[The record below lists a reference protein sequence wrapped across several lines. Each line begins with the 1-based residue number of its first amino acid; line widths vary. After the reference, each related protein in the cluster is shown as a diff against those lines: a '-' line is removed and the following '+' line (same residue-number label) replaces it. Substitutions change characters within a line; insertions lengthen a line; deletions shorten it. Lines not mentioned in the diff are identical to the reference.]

1 MQAPAK
7 PEKSALDTCRSARQ
21 DLAYHMNNLHNL
33 TVAQLREVV
42 AIKEQIE
49 KLQSELDSFIGGE
62 GAPDAVRVAKGPGGR
77 KKRRRMSR
85 AARAAIGAAQ
95 RARWAKVR
103 SKAAAPA
110 KRKKRKV
117 SAAARAKL
125 AAIAKA
131 RWAKVKAAGES
142 KL

>member
-1 MQAPAK
+1 MGLGLGLGLRLRLGLGLREDVEKRMQAPAK

-62 GAPDAVRVAKGPGGR
+62 GAPDAVRVDRNRASVKG
-77 KKRRRMSR
+77 S
-85 AARAAIGAAQ
+85 
-95 RARWAKVR
+95 
-103 SKAAAPA
+103 SAP
-110 KRKKRKV
+110 
-117 SAAARAKL
+117 
-125 AAIAKA
+125 
-131 RWAKVKAAGES
+131 
-142 KL
+142 